1 MILCAT
7 RGGEESTTTQNV
19 ATQLAKERGET
30 LALLY
35 VADSSFLDKSASVLL
50 VDVEKELSK
59 MGEFLM
65 TMAAE
70 KAERAG
76 VKTKTVVR
84 CGVLRELLP
93 QIAHE
98 LGATTIVLGKPA
110 GDRSRFNQHE
120 MDHFVEQ
127 ISSATGAEVIL
138 AG

>member
-7 RGGEESTTTQNV
+7 RGGEESTITQNV
-19 ATQLAKERGET
+19 ATQLAKERDET

-35 VADSSFLDKSASVLL
+35 VADSSFLDKSASALL

-70 KAERAG
+70 KAEREG
-76 VKTKTVVR
+76 VRTKTIVR
-84 CGVLRELLP
+84 CGNLGELLP
-93 QIAHE
+93 QIARE
-98 LGATTIVLGKPA
+98 VDASTIILGKPA

-120 MDHFVEQ
+120 MDRFVER
-127 ISSATGAEVIL
+127 IHAETGAEVIL

>member
-7 RGGEESTTTQNV
+7 RGGEESTITQTI
-19 ATQLAKERGET
+19 ATQLARAKGEP

-35 VADSSFLDKSASVLL
+35 VADSSFLDKSASALL

-70 KAERAG
+70 KARREG
-76 VKTKTVVR
+76 VEVQTIVR
-84 CGVLRELLP
+84 CGILRDLLPLIARELN
-93 QIAHE
+93 AS
-98 LGATTIVLGKPA
+98 TIVMGKPA
-110 GDRSRFNQHE
+110 GDRSRFNHSE
-120 MDHFVEQ
+120 MNTFIEHLAEQ
-127 ISSATGAEVIL
+127 TGAEVIL